1 MKVNED
7 VTADVFAVIMD
18 PKLPRERGLTAG
30 SRTPRP
36 SWFERAFT
44 PSCTSKSAGSLH
56 ASACTDDDSSASS
69 CLRRNRHRQDLS
81 CLLCELFIEVLEA

>member
-1 MKVNED
+1 MKVDED
-7 VTADVFAVIMD
+7 VTTDVFAVIMD
-18 PKLPRERGLTAG
+18 PKLPRARGLTAG

-56 ASACTDDDSSASS
+56 ASACTDDNSGAYS
-69 CLRRNRHRQDLS
+69 CLRRKRAYAGW
-81 CLLCELFIEVLEA
+81 VLPAL